1 MSYKKSQGEE
11 VFNFLGTYKELHQMP
26 LFTTTKFITAIS
38 KSSEPPLLQKH
49 FWNNICY
56 VIDEKR

>member
-38 KSSEPPLLQKH
+38 KNSEPLPSK
-49 FWNNICY
+49 NISG
-56 VIDEKR
+56 ITFAM